1 MSTDDRN
8 KRTAGYKRVNA
19 LFERL
24 RTKDATPPQEDRED
38 PLAEADEPRC
48 SLVVLLREP
57 TAPAEEDLR
66 QAVRDAFGA
75 APPASDYGAEEFV
88 AQAGPLGT
96 IRVDGWT
103 FDTEAGQDPYFDD
116 PNEAASHI
124 PELRLRAAVRSH
136 VAWLRVD
143 LSDSPADAPE
153 GERVARVGKLLAAL
167 APDAATAIF
176 RPATGQIGLFTPE
189 AVAKLAAG
197 DVNEAFR
204 PADKPVPIAGV
215 HEDDPRMAEAEAEAN
230 RRFGEFLTA
239 FAARKPG
246 ETFAVKVP
254 FEDEHGVEFMWV
266 SVTAVDESHI
276 DGRLDNEPAFV
287 QSVRH
292 GQEVRV
298 LRGTL
303 NDWLYTQGGELKGG
317 FTLKLLGDQLRPTDR
332 HEDAA

>member
-1 MSTDDRN
+1 MATDDRN

-24 RTKDATPPQEDRED
+24 RTKDISPLDDGDD

-48 SLVVLLREP
+48 SLVVLLRELAVP
-57 TAPAEEDLR
+57 DEADLR
-66 QAVRDAFGA
+66 RAVEQAFGLV
-75 APPASDYGAEEFV
+75 PPASDYGAEEFV
-88 AQAGPLGT
+88 VQAGPLGT

-103 FDTEAGQDPYFDD
+103 FDTEVGEDPYFDD
-116 PNEAASHI
+116 SHEAASHI
-124 PELRLRAAVRSH
+124 PELRLRAAVRDH
-136 VAWLRVD
+136 AAWLRVD
-143 LSDSPADAPE
+143 LSDSPGDASE
-153 GERVARVGKLLAAL
+153 TERVTRVAKLLAVL
-167 APDAATAIF
+167 APEVATALF
-176 RPATGQIGLFTPE
+176 RPATGQVGLFTPE
-189 AVAKLAAG
+189 VVEKLAAG
-197 DVNEAFR
+197 QVNDAFK

-215 HEDDPRMAEAEAEAN
+215 QEDDPRMAEAEAEAN

-239 FAARKPG
+239 FASREPG

-266 SVTAVDESHI
+266 SVTAVDDSHI

-292 GQEVRV
+292 GQAVRV

-303 NDWLYTQGGELKGG
+303 NDWLYTQGGELRGG
-317 FTLKLLGDQLRPTDR
+317 FTLKLLGDQLKPTD
-332 HEDAA
+332 HHTEDAA